1 MQLVD
6 TSELPMHGTSASP
19 LTFFLKSC
27 VSPLLFLLR
36 YESNSVGG
44 VVFSVRIKLLRYKR
58 LFIASDTI
66 YLFLLGLSTSLDKK
80 FLAPLSFDLLCG
92 NYDGT
97 VHDEL
102 D

>member
-1 MQLVD
+1 
-6 TSELPMHGTSASP
+6 
-19 LTFFLKSC
+19 
-27 VSPLLFLLR
+27 
-36 YESNSVGG
+36 
-44 VVFSVRIKLLRYKR
+44 VFSVRIKLLRYKR